1 MKLSSWMLLAPLALA
16 ACGVLPVSA
25 METVALDQ
33 DFVLKVGQAVS
44 LAQSNV
50 RVGLDSVADSRCPKG
65 EQCVRAGEARAR
77 IWLQAGSGPRQALEL
92 VQSAVSQTQ
101 GQGQANQALGLRV
114 LFIRLDPSPV
124 SGRTVAASDYRL
136 TLKLQRADAVD
147 AVDVAR

>member
-1 MKLSSWMLLAPLALA
+1 MKLSFWLLFAPLALV
-16 ACGVLPVSA
+16 ACGALPVSA
-25 METVALDQ
+25 MQTVVLGQ
-33 DFVLKVGQAVS
+33 DFVLEVGRAASV
-44 LAQSNV
+44 AQTDML
-50 RVGLDSVADSRCPKG
+50 VGLDSVADSRCPKG